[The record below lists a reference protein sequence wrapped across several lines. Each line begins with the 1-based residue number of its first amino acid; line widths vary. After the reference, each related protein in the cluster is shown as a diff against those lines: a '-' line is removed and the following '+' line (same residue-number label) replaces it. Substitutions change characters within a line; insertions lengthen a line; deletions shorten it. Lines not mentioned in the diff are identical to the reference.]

1 MCQCQNIVVVL
12 HVQLE
17 ICDLVPWLHGL
28 VVHLLRNHRDMS
40 FAEVIMIVWQ
50 TLSYSRD
57 NLLHQNPGDIIG
69 AILAAILQHMAF
81 LVMNSVIGWL
91 MKMKEVS

>member
-1 MCQCQNIVVVL
+1 
-12 HVQLE
+12 
-17 ICDLVPWLHGL
+17 
-28 VVHLLRNHRDMS
+28 
-40 FAEVIMIVWQ
+40 MIVWQ

-81 LVMNSVIGWL
+81 LVIAAITGWSGL
-91 MKMKEVS
+91 PAFVHTAQSPTPTAPPVVVPTTPPDVAPTPPPATH